1 MLTSFPP
8 SSTAL
13 VVGATGG
20 IGAAFVAALQA
31 SERFA
36 TVHEAGRSAPIR
48 IDYDDPATFA
58 AIDDLGPLDLVIV
71 ATGLLH
77 EGDPGSEAGA
87 GPEKSMRALDALW
100 MERNYRVN
108 TVGPM
113 LVARHAL
120 PLMRREAKSVFAAL
134 SARVGSISDNR
145 LGGWHSYRM
154 AKAALNMGLKNL
166 AIEHARRWPNGIV
179 CGLHP
184 GTVDTDLSEP
194 FQRGVKRLF
203 TPQEAAGKLLAVID
217 GLTPKD
223 TGGVFDHAGERIP
236 S

>member
-1 MLTSFPP
+1 MTLVSFPP
-8 SSTAL
+8 SATAL

-20 IGAAFVAALQA
+20 IGAAFVAALHA

-48 IDYDDPATFA
+48 VDYDDPATFA

-77 EGDPGSEAGA
+77 EGET
-87 GPEKSMRALDALW
+87 GPEKSMRALDPLW
-100 MERNYRVN
+100 MERNHRIN
-108 TVGPM
+108 AVGPM
-113 LVARHAL
+113 MVARHAL
-120 PLMRREAKSVFAAL
+120 PLMRRESRAVFAAL

-154 AKAALNMGLKNL
+154 AKAALNMGLANL
-166 AIEHARRWPNGIV
+166 AIEHARRRPEHVV

-184 GTVDTDLSEP
+184 GTVDTGLSEP
-194 FQRGVKRLF
+194 FQRGVKVLF
-203 TPQEAAGKLLAVID
+203 TPQEAAGRLLAVID
-217 GLTPKD
+217 GLSPSD
-223 TGGVFDHAGERIP
+223 TGGVFDHAGERVP
-236 S
+236 E